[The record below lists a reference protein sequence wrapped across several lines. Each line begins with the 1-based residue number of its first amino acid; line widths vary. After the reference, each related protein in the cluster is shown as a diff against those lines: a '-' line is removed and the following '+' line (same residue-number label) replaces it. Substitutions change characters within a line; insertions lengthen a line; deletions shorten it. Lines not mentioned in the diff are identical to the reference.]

1 MKLKCSQR
9 FPEVASWR
17 SPRVGRLRS
26 NGNEL
31 EVSSGCSENT
41 VQGLCNGGA
50 EDGQLDG
57 PEPTCQG
64 QGLRSITF
72 EAPKMAIKGR
82 DYEVSLLK
90 RPCWPPAARKNVT
103 GKPTEGLRSIT
114 FEAPMFAVCAPG
126 AHSPSLLLIYFLSS
140 STGIMQKTKVL
151 GTT

>member
-31 EVSSGCSENT
+31 EVSSGCSENS

-57 PEPTCQG
+57 PEPTC
-64 QGLRSITF
+64 
-72 EAPKMAIKGR
+72 KGK
-82 DYEVSLLK
+82 DYEVSPLK
-90 RPCWPPAARKNVT
+90 LPKWP
-103 GKPTEGLRSIT
+103 S
-114 FEAPMFAVCAPG
+114 EA
-126 AHSPSLLLIYFLSS
+126 
-140 STGIMQKTKVL
+140 
-151 GTT
+151 GTTKYHL